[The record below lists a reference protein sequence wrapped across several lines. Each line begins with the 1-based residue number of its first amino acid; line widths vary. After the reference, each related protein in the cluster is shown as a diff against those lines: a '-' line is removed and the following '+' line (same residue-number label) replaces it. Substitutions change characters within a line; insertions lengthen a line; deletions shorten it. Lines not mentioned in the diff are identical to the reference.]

1 MVLLN
6 NYLARMLTPAR
17 HPQAWPQSL
26 GCPGVTMSPAGRAE
40 ELLVRGGGTSEIAHD
55 DADEKGDDDMLE
67 EDDNDDME
75 EYLAAGSSDHAGN
88 PPVSQPHAC
97 WDTQEN
103 NFKVP
108 LGRLTYRQI

>member
-1 MVLLN
+1 
-6 NYLARMLTPAR
+6 
-17 HPQAWPQSL
+17 
-26 GCPGVTMSPAGRAE
+26 MSPAGRAE

>member
-1 MVLLN
+1 MEEAE
-6 NYLARMLTPAR
+6 ARSPTTTRTRRETTTP
-17 HPQAWPQSL
+17 
-26 GCPGVTMSPAGRAE
+26 
-40 ELLVRGGGTSEIAHD
+40 
-55 DADEKGDDDMLE
+55 MLE

-108 LGRLTYRQI
+108 LGWLTYRQI